1 MGNLFPISNI
11 LLPYLLVGLYSIS
24 SAKGERS
31 TVRKFVDLIFGMYT
45 YSFEKLDV
53 WNEAKDFTKEIYSV
67 TSQFPEH
74 EKFGITS
81 QIRRASVSICSNIA
95 EGSARRTNKDKAHFT
110 TISFSSAV
118 EVLNQLIL
126 AVELGFLTNENYQ
139 NLRVRLESITNKL
152 NSLRNYQTK

>member
-1 MGNLFPISNI
+1 
-11 LLPYLLVGLYSIS
+11 
-24 SAKGERS
+24 
-31 TVRKFVDLIFGMYT
+31 MYT

-53 WNEAKDFTKEIYSV
+53 WNEAKDFTKEIYTVISK
-67 TSQFPEH
+67 FPDD

-95 EGSARRTNKDKAHFT
+95 EGSARRSNKEKAHFT

-126 AVELGFLTNENYQ
+126 AVELGFITHEK
-139 NLRVRLESITNKL
+139 LRASLESITNKL
-152 NSLRNYQTK
+152 NALRNHQVK

>member
-1 MGNLFPISNI
+1 
-11 LLPYLLVGLYSIS
+11 
-24 SAKGERS
+24 
-31 TVRKFVDLIFGMYT
+31 MYT

-53 WNEAKDFTKEIYSV
+53 WKEAKDFTKEIYDV
-67 TSQFPEH
+67 TSQFPEQ
-74 EKFGITS
+74 EKFGLTS
-81 QIRRASVSICSNIA
+81 QLRRASVSICSNIA

-126 AVELGFLTNENYQ
+126 AVELGFMTQGNYQ
-139 NLRVRLESITNKL
+139 ELRSKLESITNKL